1 MPILEVHLVEGEHTA
16 AQHAELLTRMSARYA
31 EVLASPLER
40 IRAYVS
46 VHRRELWATGGAV
59 GVEAPYFT
67 AIVLKVACR
76 QRATAEA
83 FTDIL
88 VTPPGV
94 DQPVRGRIIQVSPED
109 WAIGGVPASAAR
121 SVEIAARSGTS
132 DRGRID
138 LGQKMPRRAD
148 VQRQRRAVERARLGC
163 RSVATAQATSAGIQA
178 WAEGRLGGPLGELV
192 DRYAAGV
199 GRLPRQLAPRGVGR
213 SGRDQVRGHPA
224 RAVGDRD

>member
-46 VHRRELWATGGAV
+46 VHRRELWATGGVV

-67 AIVLKVACR
+67 AIVLEGRPAE
-76 QRATAEA
+76 QRRRLLEA

-88 VTPPGV
+88 VDTLGV
-94 DQPVRGRIIQVSPED
+94 DRRLVRGRIIQVSPED

-121 SVEIAARSGTS
+121 SAEIAARSGTS
-132 DRGRID
+132 
-138 LGQKMPRRAD
+138 
-148 VQRQRRAVERARLGC
+148 
-163 RSVATAQATSAGIQA
+163 
-178 WAEGRLGGPLGELV
+178 
-192 DRYAAGV
+192 
-199 GRLPRQLAPRGVGR
+199 
-213 SGRDQVRGHPA
+213 
-224 RAVGDRD
+224 

>member
-46 VHRRELWATGGAV
+46 VHRRELWATGGVV

-67 AIVLKVACR
+67 AIVLEGRPAE
-76 QRATAEA
+76 QRRRLLEA

-88 VTPPGV
+88 VDTLGV
-94 DQPVRGRIIQVSPED
+94 DRKLVRGRIIQVSPED

-121 SVEIAARSGTS
+121 SAEIAAWSGTS
-132 DRGRID
+132 
-138 LGQKMPRRAD
+138 
-148 VQRQRRAVERARLGC
+148 
-163 RSVATAQATSAGIQA
+163 
-178 WAEGRLGGPLGELV
+178 
-192 DRYAAGV
+192 
-199 GRLPRQLAPRGVGR
+199 
-213 SGRDQVRGHPA
+213 
-224 RAVGDRD
+224 